1 MSLAEKQEHV
11 NFAVFG
17 LTRLGLEPMIY
28 HTLDKHASLY
38 TICGEEG
45 KWKKLIANTKSVF
58 YYGTYLGAHYPFKIV
73 NIIFVLLSID
83 IRTGLHKNSFIHK
96 PQLILSVN

>member
-1 MSLAEKQEHV
+1 MSILQSLLILLNAVSLAEKQEHV

-45 KWKKLIANTKSVF
+45 K
-58 YYGTYLGAHYPFKIV
+58 
-73 NIIFVLLSID
+73 
-83 IRTGLHKNSFIHK
+83 
-96 PQLILSVN
+96 